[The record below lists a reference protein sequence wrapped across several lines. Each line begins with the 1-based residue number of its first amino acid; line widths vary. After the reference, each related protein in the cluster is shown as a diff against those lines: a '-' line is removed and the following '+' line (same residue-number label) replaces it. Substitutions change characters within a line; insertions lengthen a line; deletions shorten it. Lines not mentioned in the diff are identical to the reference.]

1 MSENTSENTVQVALD
16 GSVLLVHRDDV
27 VRDSGGKV
35 SGVRPRGHCNGSEA
49 RAPKVCARPRTSL
62 PVRRQRG
69 ARVTCP
75 VGRKLC
81 RQPLGAERLGL
92 CG

>member
-35 SGVRPRGHCNGSEA
+35 SGVRPRGHCNGSETRHRRFA
-49 RAPKVCARPRTSL
+49 LGRERAFRC
-62 PVRRQRG
+62 
-69 ARVTCP
+69 
-75 VGRKLC
+75 VGREE
-81 RQPLGAERLGL
+81 PE
-92 CG
+92 